1 MKIWSSAH
9 DGYDRLLVKQ
19 PLRRNG
25 HGNASPLLLENSSPR
40 LNQEHAGIVWKLG
53 MDGPGEARIA
63 KNPADGVL
71 LRDYCRQVFH
81 ALVKSLNVF
90 QKFDNER
97 R

>member
-9 DGYDRLLVKQ
+9 DGDDRLVVKQ

-25 HGNASPLLLENSSPR
+25 HGNASPLSLENSSPR
-40 LNQEHAGIVWKLG
+40 LNQEHAGIGWKLG

-63 KNPADGVL
+63 KNPADCVL
-71 LRDYCRQVFH
+71 LRDYRRRVFH